1 VHKLTSCTRSA
12 GSGSCAFVAEV
23 TVAKHCVAACATC
36 TGASTADFYGN
47 SGARASGN
55 NSCVADNAAK
65 CDAVAVAEGC
75 VVTKGTA
82 GQETTAAT
90 ACTLSAGTNQAD
102 GSCSKSAGSGACA
115 YRRAVLAIN
124 KYFCPAAAAAKK
136 SQCVTS
142 CTGCLNY
149 ETSPSGAGSSGA
161 FNTYMRCYKQCCLL
175 EHCRF
180 RNQSFVPEEC
190 CRSGRHVPERLLGMQ
205 GLHK

>member
-1 VHKLTSCTRSA
+1 MHKLTSCTRSA

-36 TGASTADFYGN
+36 TGASTAEYYGN
-47 SGARASGN
+47 DAVRASGN
-55 NSCVADNAAK
+55 NSCVADTAAK

-124 KYFCPAAAAAKK
+124 KYFCPSGATEKK
-136 SQCVTS
+136 SSCVANCS
-142 CTGCLNY
+142 ACTGYVKNPGSTGSGGTYNTCLAA
-149 ETSPSGAGSSGA
+149 SAAGCGFA
-161 FNTYMRCYKQCCLL
+161 L
-175 EHCRF
+175 
-180 RNQSFVPEEC
+180 
-190 CRSGRHVPERLLGMQ
+190 
-205 GLHK
+205 